1 MQNEQPAILTKDL
14 GITFGNE
21 QEVKTEALR
30 DIDLTVKQHEFVS
43 IIGPS
48 GSGKTTLLRIVAD
61 LLKPTTGNIEIYGST
76 PRQARLSNMFSIV
89 FQEAAL
95 LEWRTALDNIAL
107 PLELKGVDKRERLKV
122 ANEMLK
128 LVKLEGFANHYPRQ
142 LSGGMRQRVA
152 IARALSI
159 NPPLLLMDEP
169 FAALDQITRHRMNF
183 ELLRIWRHS
192 RPTVFFITHNIREAI
207 LLSDRVIVL
216 STQPGRIFKIFDIDI
231 PRPRSIET
239 TMTDEFNRYHV
250 LGERTLEETIYH
262 EEE

>member
-1 MQNEQPAILTKDL
+1 MQNEQPAIYTNEL
-14 GITFGNE
+14 GIMFGSE
-21 QEVKTEALR
+21 QEVQTEALR
-30 DIDLTVKQHEFVS
+30 GIDLSIKEHEFVS
-43 IIGPS
+43 VIGPS
-48 GSGKTTLLRIVAD
+48 GSGKTTLLRLIAD
-61 LLKPTTGNIEIYGST
+61 LLEPTSGEIKIFGSS
-76 PRQARLSNMFSIV
+76 PKDARLSNMFSIV

-95 LEWRTALDNIAL
+95 LDWRTALDNIAL
-107 PLELKGVDKRERLKV
+107 PLELKGVEKAERLKI
-122 ANEMLK
+122 AQEMLK
-128 LVKLEGFANHYPRQ
+128 LVNLEGFGNHYPRQ
-142 LSGGMRQRVA
+142 LSGGMCQRVA

-183 ELLRIWRHS
+183 ELLRIWQYS

-216 STQPGRIFKIFDIDI
+216 STQPGRIFKTFNIEI
-231 PRPRSIET
+231 PRPRTIET

-262 EEE
+262 EK